1 MDDYELGKQLTIT
14 MIHQLV
20 NDNLW
25 TVIIMMIKCTVVR
38 RGETKVSYYEEK
50 GKGEGAQQLS
60 IKWIEVRIP
69 RHASVLL
76 GTLGKGSR

>member
-1 MDDYELGKQLTIT
+1 VDDYELGKQLTIT
-14 MIHQLV
+14 MIHQWV

-50 GKGEGAQQLS
+50 GKPEE
-60 IKWIEVRIP
+60 EVGRLTHTRGRP
-69 RHASVLL
+69 TMQNVRS
-76 GTLGKGSR
+76 

>member
-1 MDDYELGKQLTIT
+1 MDCNN
-14 MIHQLV
+14 
-20 NDNLW
+20 NDDDKMYCSLYL
-25 TVIIMMIKCTVVR
+25 VR

-76 GTLGKGSR
+76 GTLGKGR